1 MIAAKPGQKV
11 PDDERRAVGRTI
23 IDHDSHFPHGEVLL
37 ENAGD
42 KLLDIAVVIIRVDQ
56 D

>member
-11 PDDERRAVGRTI
+11 PDDQRRAVGRTI
-23 IDHDSHFPHGEVLL
+23 IDHGFHFSHGEVPL